1 MTNYDVIYDVF
12 FDKSR
17 EYEIFELSE
26 ETSKELLYG
35 WLKGAISMFS
45 RVCTKLS
52 DRDEESECFNEDL
65 SFNEIDILGEA
76 MVLMALKPK
85 LNNSDNFK
93 NGLGTKDYNLFSPAN
108 LPNSIQNVYDRCFKQ
123 VRSMMNEY
131 SFENNDIKEIKIEKK

>member
-1 MTNYDVIYDVF
+1 MTNYDVVYDVF

-26 ETSKELLYG
+26 ETSKEVLLGY
-35 WLKGAISMFS
+35 LKGAVSMFS
-45 RVCTKLS
+45 RVCDKVKTFDKDGDS
-52 DRDEESECFNEDL
+52 FEDDL
-65 SFNEIDILGEA
+65 SLTEIDILAEA

-93 NGLGTKDYNLFSPAN
+93 NGLGTKDYTLFSPAN
-108 LPNSIQNVYDRCFKQ
+108 LLNSIQNVYDRCFKQ

>member
-93 NGLGTKDYNLFSPAN
+93 NGLGTKDYTLFSPAN
-108 LPNSIQNVYDRCFKQ
+108 LLNSIQNVYDRCFKQ